1 MLVAFE
7 AGGLLRALVL
17 FLMYPFV
24 CLVSRDRGIKM
35 MVMVCFFGLK
45 KDGLRVGR
53 AVLPKYFMEDV
64 GLEGFQLLMRGGR
77 KVGVSDFPEVM
88 VESFLKEHLQVDVV
102 IGRELKVF
110 RGYYVGLMEDHKH
123 SLYNSDQILSSS
135 GTDVIGIS
143 SFCKPLHHLFSLCN
157 ELYRVSDEEKRSSWQ
172 YLPKEKYPKPLVFHD
187 GRLAVRP
194 TPLATLALL
203 VWLPFTIPL
212 VIFRGIVFLLLP
224 GRISNPIVAFTGV
237 TLRISRHSSS
247 NTTCRESSSKKG
259 VLYVCNHRTLFDP
272 LYLSAVIDRPL
283 TAVTYSLSRLSE
295 LLAPIENVRLTRDRE
310 VDAKKMDELLSKG
323 DMVICPEGTTCREP
337 YLLRFSPLFAE
348 MGDEIV
354 PVAINSYVTMF
365 HGTTASGLKCLD
377 PLFYLMNP
385 FPTYHVQL
393 LKPVSGTS
401 RCQDNDSGDAR
412 VKIANHIQQ
421 EIGKALGFECTK
433 LTRRDKYLALAGN
446 EGVVKASS

>member
-17 FLMYPFV
+17 FLMYLFV

-77 KVGVSDFPEVM
+77 KVGVNDFPGVM
-88 VESFLKEHLQVDVV
+88 VEGFLKEHLQVDVV
-102 IGRELKVF
+102 IGRELKV
-110 RGYYVGLMEDHKH
+110 
-123 SLYNSDQILSSS
+123 
-135 GTDVIGIS
+135 
-143 SFCKPLHHLFSLCN
+143 
-157 ELYRVSDEEKRSSWQ
+157 SWQ

-194 TPLATLALL
+194 TPLATLAIL

-212 VIFRGIVFLLLP
+212 VIFRGIIFLLLP

-259 VLYVCNHRTLFDP
+259 FLYVCNHRTLFDP

-295 LLAPIENVRLTRDRE
+295 LLEPIKNVRLTRDRE

-323 DMVICPEGTTCREP
+323 DLVICPEGTTCREP

-401 RCQDNDSGDAR
+401 RCQDDDSGDAR
-412 VKIANHIQQ
+412 VKIANHVQQ
-421 EIGKALGFECTK
+421 EIGKVLGFECTK
-433 LTRRDKYLALAGN
+433 LTRRDK
-446 EGVVKASS
+446 

>member
-1 MLVAFE
+1 MSLFFLVFFRSVYRKLSHQKSLNRKTSSTLHSSQFNFQRYQILGSLSKPTIVFDVEGALLKSSTLFPYFMLVAFE

-45 KDGLRVGR
+45 KDNFRVGR

-77 KVGVSDFPEVM
+77 KVGVSDFPGVM
-88 VESFLKEHLQVDVV
+88 VEGFLKEHLQVDVV

-110 RGYYVGLMEDHKH
+110 RGYYVGLMEDHKN

-135 GTDVIGIS
+135 GTDVIGIG
-143 SFCKPLHHLFSLCN
+143 SFCKPLHHLFSLCK
-157 ELYRVSDEEKRSSWQ
+157 DIKTQ
-172 YLPKEKYPKPLVFHD
+172 CIKHHLP
-187 GRLAVRP
+187 R
-194 TPLATLALL
+194 
-203 VWLPFTIPL
+203 I
-212 VIFRGIVFLLLP
+212 IV
-224 GRISNPIVAFTGV
+224 
-237 TLRISRHSSS
+237 
-247 NTTCRESSSKKG
+247 KKG
-259 VLYVCNHRTLFDP
+259 CP
-272 LYLSAVIDRPL
+272 LRLQSHNTIRSALSISCYRQTVSCSDIQSEQTIRALSADK
-283 TAVTYSLSRLSE
+283 
-295 LLAPIENVRLTRDRE
+295 NVRLTRDRE
-310 VDAKKMDELLSKG
+310 VDAKKIDELLSKG
-323 DMVICPEGTTCREP
+323 DLVIYPEGTTCREP

-354 PVAINSYVTMF
+354 PVAINSYATMF
-365 HGTTASGLKCLD
+365 HDTTASGLKCLD

-401 RCQDNDSGDAR
+401 RCHDDDSGEAR
-412 VKIANHIQQ
+412 VKIANHVQQ